1 MSVAVLSFSS
11 LSLCRYHSLGPA
23 EQKRLEEDEDRLL
36 STMLYNLVAFMVA
49 LGVEK
54 DAIRKKVRRLLGKSH
69 IGLQQSQ
76 QINDLLDNLVNLVS
90 IDRLP

>member
-1 MSVAVLSFSS
+1 
-11 LSLCRYHSLGPA
+11 
-23 EQKRLEEDEDRLL
+23 
-36 STMLYNLVAFMVA
+36 MLYNLVAFMVA

-90 IDRLP
+90 MDRLP